1 MAEPERREEPNLG
14 QVIDV
19 DAIQLGRKVLGRDLT
34 AEEAEAIK
42 TIFQA
47 AAQALAHGFI
57 RRLADH
63 VLAERRDETLEEFFE
78 GQVKT
83 D

>member
-1 MAEPERREEPNLG
+1 MAGPEQRGETNLG
-14 QVIDV
+14 QVIDA

-34 AEEAEAIK
+34 ADEADAIK
-42 TIFQA
+42 AIFQA

-63 VLAERRDETLEEFFE
+63 VLAERRDESLEEFFE

>member
-1 MAEPERREEPNLG
+1 MAESESRDESNINE
-14 QVIDV
+14 VIEA
-19 DAIQLGRKVLGRDLT
+19 DALALGRKVLGRDLT
-34 AEEAEAIK
+34 PGEADALK

-47 AAQALAHGFI
+47 TAQALSHGFI

-78 GQVKT
+78 GKVKT

>member
-1 MAEPERREEPNLG
+1 MAESERRGELNINEVIEGDALALG
-14 QVIDV
+14 C
-19 DAIQLGRKVLGRDLT
+19 KVLGRDLT
-34 AEEAEAIK
+34 PEEADALR

-47 AAQALAHGFI
+47 TAQALAHGFI
-57 RRLADH
+57 QRLADH

-78 GQVKT
+78 GKVKT

>member
-1 MAEPERREEPNLG
+1 MAEFEHRGEPNLG
-14 QVIDV
+14 QTIDA

-47 AAQALAHGFI
+47 AAQALTHGFI

>member
-1 MAEPERREEPNLG
+1 MAESERRDELSLS
-14 QVIDV
+14 QAIDA
-19 DAIQLGRKVLGRDLT
+19 DAVAFGRRVLGREPT
-34 AEEAEAIK
+34 AGEAEALR

-47 AAQALAHGFI
+47 TAQALSDGFI

-63 VLAERRDETLEEFFE
+63 VLAERSDESIEEFFE
-78 GQVKT
+78 GKVKT